1 MDMGFD
7 VIVVGSGA
15 GGAVVA
21 RRVAEDA
28 GASVLLL
35 EAGGPDLNPAIHD
48 PARVHELW
56 LSDED
61 WAYHT
66 EPQLGLGGR
75 RVHWPRGKVLGG
87 STTFHG
93 MMWFRGWAGDYDH
106 WAYLGNEGWRYE
118 DVLPLFRRSEDF
130 DGGAVGVPRRGRA
143 APGEVAVRA
152 PSGQHGGGRGRGR
165 ATASRT
171 TRTSTGRSSRGP
183 ASPSSRSRTGAA

>member
-1 MDMGFD
+1 MGFD

-56 LSDED
+56 LSDDD

-66 EPQLGLGGR
+66 EPQRG
-75 RVHWPRGKVLGG
+75 PRAA
-87 STTFHG
+87 
-93 MMWFRGWAGDYDH
+93 AGCT
-106 WAYLGNEGWRYE
+106 
-118 DVLPLFRRSEDF
+118 
-130 DGGAVGVPRRGRA
+130 GRA
-143 APGEVAVRA
+143 ARSSVAR
-152 PSGQHGGGRGRGR
+152 RR
-165 ATASRT
+165 
-171 TRTSTGRSSRGP
+171 STG
-183 ASPSSRSRTGAA
+183 